1 MKGVSHRFIY
11 LRGKSSM
18 IGFFIGLAIGLWSSV
33 WGTKSAYENGVIDGA
48 RNRFLPKVRDI
59 LKKHPR
65 T

>member
-1 MKGVSHRFIY
+1 
-11 LRGKSSM
+11 M